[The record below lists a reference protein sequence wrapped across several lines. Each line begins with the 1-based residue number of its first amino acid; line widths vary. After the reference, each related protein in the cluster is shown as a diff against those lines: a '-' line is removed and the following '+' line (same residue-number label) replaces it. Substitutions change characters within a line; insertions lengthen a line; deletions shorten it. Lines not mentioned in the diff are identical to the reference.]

1 LELVVLNGGLKMRK
15 RMWIAILL
23 VVLLL
28 AVGVTIAQAQATN
41 GAIRG
46 TLYNDTNADGVCGAE
61 GDPTVSGVPIEFTH
75 SGGHTITLTSGND
88 GSYGLASVSLG
99 TWSVAVKPLDGWTT
113 TSLSPI
119 VVTLTETNNTAS
131 NINFCLA
138 QVTATQPIAPTPT
151 PVPPTTLPESG
162 ASGPPTLLIAAGLG
176 AILLLAG
183 MALIIHERRTT
194 G

>member
-1 LELVVLNGGLKMRK
+1 MRK
-15 RMWIAILL
+15 RIWLTILL

-28 AVGVTIAQAQATN
+28 AVGVTAAQAQASN

-46 TLYNDTNADGVCGAE
+46 TLYNDTNADGVCGE

-88 GSYGLASVSLG
+88 GTYGLAGVSIG
-99 TWSVAVKPLDGWTT
+99 TWSVAAQPLQGWTT
-113 TSLSPI
+113 TSASPI
-119 VVTLTETNNTAS
+119 VVTLTAEVNTAS
-131 NINFCLA
+131 NENFCLA
-138 QVTATQPIAPTPT
+138 QVTVTQPIAPTPT

-162 ASGPPTLLIAAGLG
+162 AESPPTIWVASIAG
-176 AILLLAG
+176 AALQFVG
-183 MALIIHERRTT
+183 MALIIRERRAT